1 MSLFGPPNI
10 SELEKKGDVRGLIK
24 SLRYTGRSDDQ
35 INADAIQA
43 LLRLAPLQAVDP
55 LIAFIQD
62 LRRDEFVRSKA
73 IEALGELRDTRAFL
87 PLVNCLKSGDYFIC
101 GASARA
107 LIKFDDPRLLPALLA
122 SHEKSYEIP
131 PLAAQAMAR
140 YGEKSHIPLLI
151 SWLANENKKTREQAA
166 IALDQLG
173 WQPTNDESG
182 AYYWLAR
189 DEYECCAKIGPRAL
203 MPMLVFSNQY
213 KPIGMT
219 TAEFSRWLIPKLC
232 YKSFKIDTGTTAIVI
247 RQVENN
253 SILALIMADECISA
267 PLLEIMHDPNED
279 LGAKVNAARLL
290 AYMNDQR
297 ALEPL
302 FSLLSSPHH
311 PYAEEIIWAI
321 STLRPSDI
329 EPYLSLLNHENRDI
343 CMSAIHLL
351 DRLGSELSINPLI
364 ALLDNDRYLD
374 NIKYKTIITLEH
386 IGDIDVIENLLQRL
400 LKMNGP
406 EAIHRALLI
415 ALKNK
420 PDPRAFEPAY
430 RILCDSAADHS
441 TRLAAAELLSALH
454 QDNQLD
460 DNALNMLTPLRETIQ
475 SEHNDHYSSSDCGH
489 TDNGKIGLD
498 FPL

>member
-151 SWLANENKKTREQAA
+151 SWLANENKKHVNRPPLPLISWVGATR
-166 IALDQLG
+166 
-173 WQPTNDESG
+173 DESG

-189 DEYECCAKIGPRAL
+189 DEHECCAKIGLER
-203 MPMLVFSNQY
+203 
-213 KPIGMT
+213 
-219 TAEFSRWLIPKLC
+219 LC
-232 YKSFKIDTGTTAIVI
+232 QCSY
-247 RQVENN
+247 
-253 SILALIMADECISA
+253 SA
-267 PLLEIMHDPNED
+267 TN
-279 LGAKVNAARLL
+279 
-290 AYMNDQR
+290 
-297 ALEPL
+297 
-302 FSLLSSPHH
+302 
-311 PYAEEIIWAI
+311 
-321 STLRPSDI
+321 
-329 EPYLSLLNHENRDI
+329 
-343 CMSAIHLL
+343 
-351 DRLGSELSINPLI
+351 INPL
-364 ALLDNDRYLD
+364 
-374 NIKYKTIITLEH
+374 
-386 IGDIDVIENLLQRL
+386 V
-400 LKMNGP
+400 
-406 EAIHRALLI
+406 
-415 ALKNK
+415 
-420 PDPRAFEPAY
+420 
-430 RILCDSAADHS
+430 
-441 TRLAAAELLSALH
+441 
-454 QDNQLD
+454 
-460 DNALNMLTPLRETIQ
+460 
-475 SEHNDHYSSSDCGH
+475 
-489 TDNGKIGLD
+489 
-498 FPL
+498 